1 VVQKILQYL
10 KQLKRH
16 SKVALSEQLQ
26 QPEHGT
32 AKMFFI
38 SFKTL
43 LLLLIFSLRIITGGT
58 NTGKLLNKRIF
69 LLSFIYFG

>member
-32 AKMFFI
+32 ANMFFF
-38 SFKTL
+38 SCKN